1 MKKFFVFNILIYFL
15 FGSDVDYSDNF
26 AKGMINGIVRITNA
40 TADSIDNMNEAS
52 SNLNKIIADS
62 NKRLS
67 CDNKYWDYKRKSD
80 KVYFELLGE
89 NNNIKQLL
97 QKRHINYSIFLE
109 NVSFNYNIDYAL
121 IKKESCSRS
130 YYDMRVNAEK
140 NMFRVIQ
147 ENKILRDIAKK
158 NYIVL
163 GNELV
168 DNHSFDVVDTDIR
181 NVDDI
186 EHRNAMNDLKIQLL
200 H

>member
-1 MKKFFVFNILIYFL
+1 MKKFFVFNILVCFL
-15 FGSDVDYSDNF
+15 FGSDVDYNDIFVKGVSDGVVTLT
-26 AKGMINGIVRITNA
+26 KGVTDNIISIVSNPESI
-40 TADSIDNMNEAS
+40 IDNLEE
-52 SNLNKIIADS
+52 S

-67 CDNKYWDYKRKSD
+67 CNNKYWDFKHKSD
-80 KVYFELLGE
+80 KIYFSIKNE
-89 NNNIKQLL
+89 NNEIKKIL
-97 QKRHINYSIFLE
+97 KRRYINYSIFLK
-109 NVSFNYNIDYAL
+109 NIHSDNKIDYAL

-181 NVDDI
+181 KDDVI
-186 EHRNAMNDLKIQLL
+186 EHRNAMNDLRMQLL